1 MKLKLTLAT
10 LTVAALGASSA
21 GLLAEDLGKVKVTYD
36 KEVAARTN
44 MPSREGTDPG
54 NLTVTFDPA
63 YTERTNMQRP
73 VETQARDD
81 LRDQAVMERTN
92 MPGRQRSRSPAGG
105 DRQVAPA
112 VRQQRRL
119 AAGGSSTPAALS
131 MGDAPLPWS
140 VVSIPPARRS

>member
-73 VETQARDD
+73 VETPKPVTVS
-81 LRDQAVMERTN
+81 RDQAVMERTN
-92 MPGRQRSRSPAGG
+92 MLGAKPA
-105 DRQVAPA
+105 QPA
-112 VRQQRRL
+112 QQ
-119 AAGGSSTPAALS
+119 AAT
-131 MGDAPLPWS
+131 
-140 VVSIPPARRS
+140 VK